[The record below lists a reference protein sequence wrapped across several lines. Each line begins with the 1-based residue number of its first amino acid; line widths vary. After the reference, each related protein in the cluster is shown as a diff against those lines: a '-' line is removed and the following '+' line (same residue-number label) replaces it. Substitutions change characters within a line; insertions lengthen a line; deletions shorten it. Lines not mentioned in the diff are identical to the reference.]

1 MVAKYCPK
9 CDMLV
14 IVEKEDVICPT
25 CGEQLQGDINE

>member
-14 IVEKEDVICPT
+14 IVKKEDPICPT